1 MFKKLLHRITV
12 VWCLYGLVRLCILF
26 NPWVFRIAKLIK
38 PFNYE
43 SSINPSFNEAWDSGD
58 IGQIME
64 VWFFVAIIIVIV
76 ALASFG
82 IHHFANW
89 FFNTSNENEEE

>member
-12 VWCLYGLVRLCILF
+12 AWCLYGLVRVCIYA
-26 NPWVFRIAKLIK
+26 NPLVFWVAKMIK

-43 SSINPSFNEAWDSGD
+43 SSIDPSFNDAWDSGD

-64 VWFFVAIIIVIV
+64 VWFFAAIAIGLV
-76 ALASFG
+76 ALAGFG

-89 FFNTSNENEEE
+89 FFNTANENEEE